1 MIELNTLYDAD
12 YCAWAQRNAELLRSG
27 CYAELDIEHLIAEL
41 MGMGKSERD
50 ELENR
55 LVILLAHLLKWQY
68 QYQTLSE
75 RWREFKGDSWRAT
88 IIEQRERIQKR
99 LKKSPGLKS
108 QLATIIVD
116 AYADAVQLASKETRF
131 AVTVFPEQCPYHST
145 QIIDEDYYPVS
156 SEVSNNAE

>member
-1 MIELNTLYDAD
+1 MIELNTLYHAD
-12 YCAWAQRNAELLRSG
+12 YPAWAQRTAELLRSG

-41 MGMGKSERD
+41 TDMGKSERD

-88 IIEQRERIQKR
+88 IIAQRERIQKR

-108 QLATIIVD
+108 QFAAILTE
-116 AYADAVQLASKETRF
+116 AYADATQLASKETHL
-131 AVTVFPEQCPYHST
+131 ALTTFPSTCPYSPT
-145 QIIDEDYYPVS
+145 QL
-156 SEVSNNAE
+156 